1 VSADGSLILVGT
13 PIGNLGDLSP
23 RAIEVLRAADAIAC
37 EDTRHTRKLLS
48 AASIEAKR
56 LLAVHEHNEHH
67 AADGIV
73 ELLRRG
79 LTVALVTDAGMPA
92 VSDPGE
98 RVVAAVVAA
107 GFAVTCVPGPSA
119 ALTAL
124 AVSGLPSDR
133 FAFEGFLPVKGAERK
148 ARVAAVGANADTTVL
163 FEAPHRLLR
172 TLTDL
177 AGACGGHRRVSVSRE
192 LTKKFEETERGT
204 FDDVLAAHQLVDTAE
219 PRGEHVIVVAGRPT
233 ADAERDRDLSDEAV
247 ITLLRAELGSG
258 ARTKAAVDV
267 VSSATGLP
275 HRHVYALAVQAKVP
289 RGLADEARGGSS
301 GTTACP

>member
-1 VSADGSLILVGT
+1 MTAEPGAQLILVGT

-23 RAIEVLRAADAIAC
+23 RAIEVLRSADAIAC

-48 AASIEAKR
+48 AASIDAKR

-79 LTVALVTDAGMPA
+79 QTVALVTDAGMPA

-107 GFAVTCVPGPSA
+107 GFEVTCVPGPSA

-124 AVSGLPSDR
+124 AVSGLPSER
-133 FAFEGFLPVKGAERK
+133 FAFEGFLPVKGVERK
-148 ARVAAVGANADTTVL
+148 SRLAVVAAAVETTVL

-177 AGACGGHRRVSVSRE
+177 AASCGGGRRVSVSRE
-192 LTKKFEETERGT
+192 LTKKFEETQRGT
-204 FDDVLAAHQLVDTAE
+204 LDELLAAHHLDATAE
-219 PRGEHVIVVAGRPT
+219 PRGEHVIVVAGRP
-233 ADAERDRDLSDEAV
+233 AEEINSERDLTDDAV
-247 ITLLRAELGSG
+247 IALLRTELASG

-275 HRHVYALAVQAKVP
+275 HRHVYALAVEVKK
-289 RGLADEARGGSS
+289 G
-301 GTTACP
+301 

>member
-1 VSADGSLILVGT
+1 MTADGIGSLILVGT

-23 RAIEVLRAADAIAC
+23 RAIEILRSADAIAC

-48 AASIEAKR
+48 AAAIDAKR

-79 LTVALVTDAGMPA
+79 QTVALVTDAGMPA

-98 RVVAAVVAA
+98 RVVAAAVAA
-107 GFAVTCVPGPSA
+107 GFDVICVPGPSA

-124 AVSGLPSDR
+124 AVSGLATER

-148 ARVAAVGANADTTVL
+148 ARLAVVGSNPDTTVL

-177 AGACGGHRRVSVSRE
+177 AGACGGARRVSVSRE
-192 LTKKFEETERGT
+192 LTKRFEETQRGT
-204 FDDVLAAHQLVDTAE
+204 LDELLAAHQLVATAE
-219 PRGEHVIVVAGRPT
+219 PRGEHVIVVAGRST
-233 ADAERDRDLSDEAV
+233 AAGEGGRDLSDDAV
-247 ITLLRAELGSG
+247 IDLLRAELVSG

-275 HRHVYALAVQAKVP
+275 HRHVYALAVRAKGP
-289 RGLADEARGGSS
+289 KA
-301 GTTACP
+301 P

>member
-1 VSADGSLILVGT
+1 MSAEGVGSLILVAT

-23 RAIEVLRAADAIAC
+23 RAVEVLRAVDAIAC
-37 EDTRHTRKLLS
+37 EDTRHTRKLLT
-48 AASIEAKR
+48 AAAIDAKR
-56 LLAVHEHNEHH
+56 LLAVHEHNEHY

-79 LTVALVTDAGMPA
+79 QTVALVTDAGMPA

-98 RVVAAVVAA
+98 RVVAAAVAA
-107 GFAVTCVPGPSA
+107 GFDVTCIPGPSA

-124 AVSGLPSDR
+124 AVSGLPSTR

-148 ARVAAVGANADTTVL
+148 ARLALVGASVETVIV

-177 AGACGGHRRVSVSRE
+177 STACGGSRSVSVSRE
-192 LTKKFEETERGT
+192 LTKRFEETQRGT
-204 FDDVLAAHQLVDTAE
+204 LDELLAAHQLVDTAE
-219 PRGEHVIVVAGRPT
+219 PRGEHVIVIAGRPS
-233 ADAERDRDLSDEAV
+233 ADADLGRDLTDDAV
-247 ITLLRAELGSG
+247 IAMLRAELASG

-267 VSSATGLP
+267 VSSATGLA
-275 HRHVYALAVQAKVP
+275 HRHVYALAVQAKKSEIP
-289 RGLADEARGGSS
+289 PE
-301 GTTACP
+301 P